1 MVEFKKYTLS
11 SVCDRLSSGKSI
23 KSVEVDQENGTFTIT
38 DIKDNVQTYTFTDI
52 EDISLVDGQLT
63 ISYKNKPAD

>member
-23 KSVEVDQENGTFTIT
+23 KSVEVSAFGTYPVYGGNGLRGYAE
-38 DIKDNVQTYTFTDI
+38 K
-52 EDISLVDGQLT
+52 
-63 ISYKNKPAD
+63 